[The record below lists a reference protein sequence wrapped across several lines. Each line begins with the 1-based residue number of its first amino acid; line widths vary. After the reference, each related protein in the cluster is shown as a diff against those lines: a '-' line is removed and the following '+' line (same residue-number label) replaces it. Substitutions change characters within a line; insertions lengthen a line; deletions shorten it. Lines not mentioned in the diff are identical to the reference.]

1 MLVALHFVVVLHLS
15 FFFIHIFLFDV
26 IPHPSVDY
34 RRVFTFISYFQPSP
48 LQTDSRQFHF
58 STILLVIFLPR
69 ALRSWV
75 GIFYPQAFFTLC
87 SLTNNLTCVYQGLSG
102 GRQFFFGA
110 CRASYRSSKHWTDP
124 ESSYLERFSFNLL
137 LPNIIMNCLWCAY
150 QLSTRFE
157 PLSLVKVICKD
168 Y

>member
-1 MLVALHFVVVLHLS
+1 MLVVLHFVVVLHLS

-34 RRVFTFISYFQPSP
+34 RRVFTLILYFQPSP
-48 LQTDSRQFHF
+48 SHSDSRHFHF
-58 STILLVIFLPR
+58 STIPLVIFLPR

-87 SLTNNLTCVYQGLSG
+87 SFTSILTCVYQGLPGS
-102 GRQFFFGA
+102 RQFFFEA

-124 ESSYLERFSFNLL
+124 ESSHLERFSFKLL

-150 QLSTRFE
+150 LLSTRFE
-157 PLSLVKVICKD
+157 PLSLVESHM
-168 Y
+168 